1 MYCKKCGAEIDDL
14 AVICPK
20 CGCST
25 GNTRVSADDAPSGG
39 FAFLGF
45 LIPILGL
52 ILYLVWKTEYPM
64 KAHSVGKGALIGFIT
79 SLALSILMPIIG
91 VSCVGCMA
99 TGTYY

>member
-1 MYCKKCGAEIDDL
+1 MYCKKCGAEINDD
-14 AVICPK
+14 AVICTK

-25 GNTRVSADDAPSGG
+25 GKVTKEADAPSGG
-39 FAFLGF
+39 FAVLGF

-64 KAHSVGKGALIGFIT
+64 KAHSVGKGALIGFIV
-79 SLALSILMPIIG
+79 SLSLSILLPILG
-91 VSCVGCMA
+91 ASCLGCMA